1 MPHESE
7 LCCFLLLLN
16 IFFVCII
23 YKVTDFVG
31 ISSMVLIFTRIYS
44 NL

>member
-23 YKVTDFVG
+23 YKVSDFFSELG
-31 ISSMVLIFTRIYS
+31 IFFHGVDFH
-44 NL
+44 

>member
-23 YKVTDFVG
+23 YKVTDFVVQKAG
-31 ISSMVLIFTRIYS
+31 NFPWC
-44 NL
+44 